1 MTTSSVQTFNAQ
13 DSWRQLAAGAMSL
26 ADSAIGDIYLSLH
39 DADMY
44 DQSIIVVASDNG
56 GNPGEGGNNWPLR
69 GCKVCMNSGV

>member
-44 DQSIIVVASDNG
+44 DQSIIVVAT
-56 GNPGEGGNNWPLR
+56 R
-69 GCKVCMNSGV
+69 G